1 MALALLSVPPLPRH
15 EHLPALQSPCL
26 EHQSYHSRHLDRNHR
41 QGHIRRQVLH
51 QYSLVQHLRPP
62 FSIILQTGATV
73 TLAGTTII
81 IRCISFGATLDSEF
95 DPIAT
100 SGKMPDHF
108 IVLKDSY
115 NAQTHQP
122 QHPELVYSMLL
133 HK

>member
-1 MALALLSVPPLPRH
+1 MSIYQHCSRRALSIKATTLATSTETTAKVTSAVKSCTNILLSNISALLLASSFRLVL
-15 EHLPALQSPCL
+15 LSLSP
-26 EHQSYHSRHLDRNHR
+26 
-41 QGHIRRQVLH
+41 
-51 QYSLVQHLRPP
+51 VQL
-62 FSIILQTGATV
+62 
-73 TLAGTTII
+73 
-81 IRCISFGATLDSEF
+81 FGATLDSEF